1 MILDKKENDY
11 FSFFFLQPD
20 ICQNV
25 YIMREGEKHA

>member
-20 ICQNV
+20 ICQKRLYN
-25 YIMREGEKHA
+25 EGR